1 MGMSTLERDKQILDL
16 IVKTYYFQFEFR
28 ERLDS
33 KLNNFIAITGTIST
47 LSIGVALFVLERVST
62 RNPYYIPLIFTF
74 FAYLGLFVSATIIGL
89 KGYKPTEFT
98 WYPED
103 PERLIR
109 EYSKFSSETEV
120 IRVVAA
126 SFASA
131 TNANKDMNNRKSRI
145 CNYVFWLLIF
155 GVLAVVLFAIFMVL
169 ALSIPIDP

>member
-1 MGMSTLERDKQILDL
+1 MSTLERDKQILDL

-62 RNPYYIPLIFTF
+62 RNPYHIPLTVTF
-74 FAYLGLFVSATIIGL
+74 LVYLGLFVSAMIIGL

-109 EYSKFSSETEV
+109 DYSKFSSETKV

-131 TNANKDMNNRKSRI
+131 TNANKDMNDRKSRI
-145 CNYVFWLLIF
+145 CNYVFRLLIF

-169 ALSIPIDP
+169 ALSVPIDP